1 MATTRK
7 TNPNGARFYTVEG
20 VEMPSVTTI
29 LQVIAKPALVKWAEN
44 TAKAAT
50 INAAAD
56 LYIDLGKMANNA
68 PQMTRA
74 AYVASLESRLGKQ
87 RATERESAKATE
99 IGSQAH
105 ALVEWDVRKRLGQIV
120 GPRPAATQAAEWAF
134 MAFEDWANS
143 VNFTP
148 IFTEFTVHSMT
159 HRYAGTTDMLALVDG
174 RRVVVD
180 IKTSRRLY
188 AEHSMQIAAYA
199 RALEEMGHGPIDGGL
214 LLRLPKV
221 ESDPGFE
228 PHDVSDIDA
237 LFSAFISVRQVWQW
251 WHEADEASRAAWLAK
266 KKSGEV

>member
-1 MATTRK
+1 
-7 TNPNGARFYTVEG
+7 
-20 VEMPSVTTI
+20 MPSVTTI

-44 TAKAAT
+44 TAKAET

-56 LYIDLGKMANNA
+56 LYIDLGKMAKGT
-68 PQMTRA
+68 PPMTRA

-174 RRVVVD
+174 RRVVID
-180 IKTSRRLY
+180 LKTSKSIY
-188 AEHSMQIAAYA
+188 AEYFLQVSAYA
-199 RALEEMGHGPIDGGL
+199 RGLDEMGHGPVDGAMV
-214 LLRLPKV
+214 LRLPKN
-221 ESDPGFE
+221 ETDPAFE
-228 PHDVSDIDA
+228 AVDAVDIDG
-237 LFSAFISVRQVWQW
+237 LFSAFLSVRQVWQW
-251 WHEADEASRAAWLAK
+251 WHEAETASRAAWVANK
-266 KKSGEV
+266 RKGA